1 MIQELIL
8 IAIFA
13 GALFYLGRL
22 VYKSFA
28 SDKPCPKG
36 CGSCDAVDF
45 KKIQE
50 QIKQKE
56 EEKRKVNA

>member
-1 MIQELIL
+1 MLHEIIL
-8 IAIFA
+8 IAIFL
-13 GALFYLGRL
+13 GALYYLGRL

-28 SDKPCPKG
+28 SDKACPKG

-50 QIKQKE
+50 QIKIKE
-56 EEKRKVNA
+56 AENQKVNA

>member
-1 MIQELIL
+1 MLQEIIL
-8 IAIFA
+8 IAIFL
-13 GALFYLGRL
+13 GALYYLGRL
-22 VYKSFA
+22 IYNSFA

>member
-56 EEKRKVNA
+56 EEKQKVNA